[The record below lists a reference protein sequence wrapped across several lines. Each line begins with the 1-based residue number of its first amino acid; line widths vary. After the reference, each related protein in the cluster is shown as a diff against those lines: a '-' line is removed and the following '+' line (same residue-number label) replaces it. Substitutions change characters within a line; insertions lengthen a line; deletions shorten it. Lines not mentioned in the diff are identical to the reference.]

1 MKKLIL
7 AAALTILPGLI
18 VPGVAMAQAN
28 KPLVLPQ
35 QAPPQNNQLPAPKIL
50 VINRPA
56 IMQASK
62 VGQDMARQ
70 VRAYADQAKR
80 EMEGQ
85 AKALQAEGQ
94 ALQQQIAILAPD
106 VKQKKVEEYQRKEAN
121 LQSMALRREA
131 QIQNGVMQAQ
141 QQVEAV
147 MGPILQNIMQQRGAN
162 MILDKSAVVFAAISA
177 FDITETAIAQL
188 NQKMSTVK
196 VNLANSA
203 PALGPVPAPA
213 APAKK

>member
-7 AAALTILPGLI
+7 AAAVLAFIPGM
-18 VPGVAMAQAN
+18 AMAQAG
-28 KPLVLPQ
+28 KPLALPSKPQ
-35 QAPPQNNQLPAPKIL
+35 QQNNQLPAPKIL

-121 LQSMALRREA
+121 LQGMAQRREA

-147 MGPILQNIMQQRGAN
+147 MGPILQNILQQRGAN
-162 MILDKSAVVFAAISA
+162 MILDKTAVVFATSSA

-196 VNLANSA
+196 VNLSNAA
-203 PALGPVPAPA
+203 PAQGPAPAPA